1 MFLGHVGSGT
11 ETNLTKNGF
20 SGCIQGFVIGDEEFN
35 LEEAAMSLNPDEK
48 YGNMSFTDKRYSIR
62 STCIIYTVYVKI
74 HFKEFFVIPVQSSKV
89 KIDIPILIKF

>member
-35 LEEAAMSLNPDEK
+35 LEEAAMTLNPDEK
-48 YGNMSFTDKRYSIR
+48 YGNMSFTEKRYTIK
-62 STCIIYTVYVKI
+62 VYCVYIVVKNT
-74 HFKEFFVIPVQSSKV
+74 
-89 KIDIPILIKF
+89 L